1 MAANKRATQA
11 GKKRRTKTP
20 ELVDVRL
27 MKALSHKE
35 RVQCLSVLS
44 EREAS
49 PSELSELVNASLS
62 KISYHVKVLKDF
74 ELIELVRTEPR
85 RGAVEHFYRAR
96 QRAILPDNLWA
107 KIPQG
112 MRRGITREVLSD
124 TLGDIGT
131 AVETGTFDARDD
143 FHLSWIPGQLDLQA
157 WLELKAL
164 LVQFE
169 EAAMTAQAE
178 SSVRLAESGEEG
190 IPATF
195 ALFGFESARKL
206 DSGVKKASS
215 RKRG

>member
-1 MAANKRATQA
+1 MAAKKRATRA
-11 GKKRRTKTP
+11 TKKRKAKAP
-20 ELVDVRL
+20 DLIDVRL
-27 MKALSHKE
+27 MKALSHNE

-44 EREAS
+44 EKESS
-49 PSELSELVNASLS
+49 PSELAELVDVSLNRV
-62 KISYHVKVLKDF
+62 SYHVQVLKDF

-85 RGAVEHFYRAR
+85 RGAIEHFYRAKH
-96 QRAILPDNLWA
+96 RAVLPDNVWA
-107 KIPQG
+107 KIPRALRKG
-112 MRRGITREVLSD
+112 VTREVLSD
-124 TLGDIGT
+124 TLDDIGT
-131 AVETGTFDARDD
+131 AVKEGTFDARDD

-169 EAAMTAQAE
+169 EAVMTAQAE
-178 SSVRLAESGEEG
+178 SSIRLAESGEEG

-206 DSGVKKASS
+206 KSGIRRASS

>member
-1 MAANKRATQA
+1 MAAKTRAAQA
-11 GKKRRTKTP
+11 GKKRKAKAP

-27 MKALSHKE
+27 MKALSHRE

-49 PSELSELVNASLS
+49 PSELSELVDASLNRV
-62 KISYHVKVLKDF
+62 SYHVKVLSDF

-85 RGAVEHFYRAR
+85 RGAIEHFYRAK
-96 QRAILPDNLWA
+96 QRAVLPDNLWT
-107 KIPQG
+107 KIPRA
-112 MRRGITREVLSD
+112 MRKGITREVLGD
-124 TLGDIGT
+124 TLDDIGT
-131 AVETGTFDARDD
+131 AVEKGTFDARDD

-164 LVQFE
+164 LVKFE

-206 DSGVKKASS
+206 DDGVKKASS